1 MQNREIEDGSL
12 DPNNGQQTIS
22 YLLKTIFSLTFIKSL
37 KDNILKKAHW
47 LFCHALTLQKWKVS
61 IIVLEKKELFY
72 KGFFEDLEVN
82 TVEVQK

>member
-47 LFCHALTLQKWKVS
+47 LFCHALALQK
-61 IIVLEKKELFY
+61 
-72 KGFFEDLEVN
+72 
-82 TVEVQK
+82 